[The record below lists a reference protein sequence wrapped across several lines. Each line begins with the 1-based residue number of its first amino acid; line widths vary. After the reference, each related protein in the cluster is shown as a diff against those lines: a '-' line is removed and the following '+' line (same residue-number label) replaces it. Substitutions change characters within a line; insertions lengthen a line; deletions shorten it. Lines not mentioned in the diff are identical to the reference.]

1 MLGVPSAFLRGIMW
15 STSIPIQPGTPHAQQ
30 QFPFA
35 RMAALVAGVKDCLE
49 VISLFP
55 CFDDH
60 LSHGVENNASG
71 KTRFSFT
78 KT

>member
-1 MLGVPSAFLRGIMW
+1 MW
-15 STSIPIQPGTPHAQQ
+15 STSIPIHPGTPHAQQ

-35 RMAALVAGVKDCLE
+35 RIAALVEGLKECLA

-60 LSHGVENNASG
+60 LSHGVKNNARG
-71 KTRFSFT
+71 KTPISFT

>member
-1 MLGVPSAFLRGIMW
+1 M
-15 STSIPIQPGTPHAQQ
+15 PIQPGTPHAQQ
-30 QFPFA
+30 QSPFA
-35 RMAALVAGVKDCLE
+35 RIAALVAGVKECLA

-55 CFDDH
+55 CFDDY